1 MDELEKKKIISYFN
15 YNVSLEHSAI
25 VQYLF
30 HAYTI
35 GEPEIEE
42 ELEEIAREEM
52 RHLRAFAHK
61 VVELGGKPDV
71 DKRAAVFFHAPTPAE
86 LIKLDEEAEDM
97 AIREYTNQYKD
108 LKDERAKRILERAI
122 NDESAHK
129 DIFIKLQEKLKE
141 KEANGEV
148 VFDENKQKIVSIL
161 NKVLQEQYAKILEH
175 LYESFM
181 LRFKNPHLS
190 DELEQKAIDQM
201 KHFGWIAEEVAE
213 MGGEPS
219 FDLKPIRKIE
229 DTQKIVE
236 ETLKEEQEQKEK
248 FSKLSEE
255 IPDKDLQ
262 WILKRIAKR
271 EIHYTDLQE
280 FLSRPDLKTDD
291 VVKIISALTVGSLFK
306 GKK

>member
-1 MDELEKKKIISYFN
+1 MEELERKKIISYFN
-15 YNVSLEHSAI
+15 YNVALEHSAI

-61 VVELGGKPDV
+61 VVELGGVPEV
-71 DKRAAVFFHAPTPAE
+71 DKRASVFFHAPTPAE

-97 AIREYTNQYKD
+97 AIREYTAQYKD

-122 NDESAHK
+122 NDESSHK

-141 KEANGEV
+141 KEAKGEV

-161 NKVLQEQYAKILEH
+161 NNVLQQQYAKILEH
-175 LYESFM
+175 LYQSFM

-213 MGGEPS
+213 MGGDPNFELS
-219 FDLKPIRKIE
+219 PIRKIE
-229 DTQKIVE
+229 SEEEVVN
-236 ETLKEEQEQKEK
+236 ETLKEEKEQKEK
-248 FSKLSEE
+248 FSKLAEE
-255 IPDKDLQ
+255 VPDKDLQ
-262 WILKRIAKR
+262 WILNRIAKR
-271 EIHYTDLQE
+271 EIHYVDLQE
-280 FLSRPDLKTDD
+280 FLSRPDLKTDE

-306 GKK
+306 GK